1 MEATPYQQLFDLK
14 EKFINENYANLKS
27 TALAKKIE
35 EVQRIITEFKTS
47 KQMLESMVQQCYNNR
62 NAEPMVYTED
72 DMFID
77 FFGSKIRD
85 ISKDLMIGMGNAR
98 MGTPEEAQLYQKKI
112 SEYNA
117 AIDKYDGD
125 LNLIKKAIED
135 MHAVLA
141 DLQDKFNIIQS
152 EEKLFGDLSFTSDSE
167 RAIAMANARVIARTF
182 EPVLS
187 RLTNLENR
195 VRDLDDCSRSII
207 KHLNNIQSELE
218 IIKKNT
224 KQD

>member
-47 KQMLESMVQQCYNNR
+47 KQMLENMVQQCYNNR
-62 NAEPMVYTED
+62 NAEPIVYTED
-72 DMFID
+72 DMLVD

-98 MGTPEEAQLYQKKI
+98 MGTPEESQSYQKKI

-167 RAIAMANARVIARTF
+167 RAIAMANARVITRTF

-195 VRDLDDCSRSII
+195 IRDLDDYGRSII
-207 KHLNNIQSELE
+207 NHLNDIQSELE

-224 KQD
+224 K